1 MGKCK
6 NKDLAILGPA
16 DRVTNWCLGERGR
29 NWTQLGNNHSAFV
42 HSIGSIAQEYCTLI
56 HSAFKEGNHLEN
68 TFLTPK
74 EEFY

>member
-42 HSIGSIAQEYCTLI
+42 HSIGSIAGECTLL
-56 HSAFKEGNHLEN
+56 HSANKGAKHVKNICLTKKKE
-68 TFLTPK
+68 FS
-74 EEFY
+74 